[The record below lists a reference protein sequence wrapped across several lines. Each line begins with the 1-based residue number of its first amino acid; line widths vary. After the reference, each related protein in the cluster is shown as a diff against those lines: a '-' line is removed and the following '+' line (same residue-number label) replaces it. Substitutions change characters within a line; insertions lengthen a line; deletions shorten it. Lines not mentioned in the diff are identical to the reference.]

1 MKIWIYSMLLRI
13 ILGLLLFIAFI
24 ADLFGIN
31 NNLEYAS
38 HVDDTN
44 PFVCRCNFEEAIGF

>member
-13 ILGLLLFIAFI
+13 ILGLLLFI